1 MRIKKVLCVPARGGF
16 FFDDQHAIKQGA
28 EADGFTY
35 KGEPVLPGFSRIRQ
49 AGEAISV
56 LLLLE
61 NGEIAHGDCAA
72 VQYSGAG
79 GRDPLFLASDFI
91 PIIEQVVTPLLEG
104 RQITSFRQLA
114 EEIDGLK
121 VGNKPLHTAIRYG
134 VTQAILDAVAKKERK
149 LMVDVIAGEYGTKP
163 ASRPLP
169 IFAQTGDDRYINA
182 EKMIIKGVD
191 VLPHGLINHVP
202 TKLGFQGEILREYIK
217 WLKKRVMELRTSPD
231 YRPVLHIDVYGT
243 IGMIFQNNLA
253 KITSYLRLLE
263 ETAFPLPLRI
273 EGPVDMGEREGQI
286 RMLQALREELEKYGS
301 KVEIVA
307 DEWCNTFDDIKLF
320 VRERAGHMVQV
331 KTPDLGGINNSI
343 EAVLYCR
350 KYGMGAYL
358 GGTCNETDRS
368 AQICTHVGMATGP
381 DQILAKPGMG
391 MDEGYMIVFNEMN
404 RILALRG
411 VKPGGNADG

>member
-1 MRIKKVLCVPARGGF
+1 MLCVPARGGF

-35 KGEPVLPGFSRIRQ
+35 KGKPVLPGFSRIRQ

-114 EEIDGLK
+114 GEIDGLK

-411 VKPGGNADG
+411 VKPGRNADG

>member
-1 MRIKKVLCVPARGGF
+1 MLCVPARGGF

-411 VKPGGNADG
+411 VKPGRNADG

>member
-1 MRIKKVLCVPARGGF
+1 M
-16 FFDDQHAIKQGA
+16 
-28 EADGFTY
+28 
-35 KGEPVLPGFSRIRQ
+35 
-49 AGEAISV
+49 
-56 LLLLE
+56 
-61 NGEIAHGDCAA
+61 
-72 VQYSGAG
+72 
-79 GRDPLFLASDFI
+79 
-91 PIIEQVVTPLLEG
+91 VTPLLEG

-114 EEIDGLK
+114 GEIDGLK

-411 VKPGGNADG
+411 VKPGRNADG

>member
-35 KGEPVLPGFSRIRQ
+35 KGKPVLPGFSRIRQ

-114 EEIDGLK
+114 GEIDGLK

>member
-1 MRIKKVLCVPARGGF
+1 MLCVPARGGF

-253 KITSYLRLLE
+253 KITSYLCLLE

>member
-35 KGEPVLPGFSRIRQ
+35 KGKPVLPGFSRIRQ

>member
-1 MRIKKVLCVPARGGF
+1 MLCVPARGGF

-35 KGEPVLPGFSRIRQ
+35 KGKPVLPGFSRIRQ

-411 VKPGGNADG
+411 VKPGRNADG

>member
-1 MRIKKVLCVPARGGF
+1 MLCVPARGGF

-35 KGEPVLPGFSRIRQ
+35 KGKPVLPGFSRIRQ

-114 EEIDGLK
+114 GEIDGLK

>member
-114 EEIDGLK
+114 GEIDGLK